1 MTVVF
6 PRDDA
11 MTIVGQ
17 GPFGMVK
24 EVPKEGDGV
33 RRSVKTWMM
42 TPGYASAYRTT
53 AYDPERLHHFP
64 EEVVEL
70 G

>member
-6 PRDDA
+6 PRDDG
-11 MTIVGQ
+11 MTIVNQ

-24 EVPKEGDGV
+24 ELPKEGDGV
-33 RRSVKTWMM
+33 
-42 TPGYASAYRTT
+42 YR
-53 AYDPERLHHFP
+53 
-64 EEVVEL
+64 